1 MMFSPEDLDALADAV
16 TTLENPGLAVQI
28 ANVVGAPV
36 EYALSKLPR
45 DVSQRIG
52 EATEKALRTALRGA
66 VSTMNAERGLRPSNR
81 MHKAMATLS
90 GAAGGAFGLPA
101 LAIEL
106 PVSTT
111 LILRS
116 VADIAR
122 AHGENIRSPECQL
135 ACLEVFAL
143 GSRSQTDDASETSY
157 YATRTMLA
165 RSVSEAAKYLA
176 ERGLAEEGAPAIVQ
190 LIAKIAA
197 RFHIPV
203 SAKFAA
209 QSVPAL
215 GAAGGAAVNLV
226 FINHF
231 QDMARG
237 HFTVRQLERKYG
249 PQEVRTQYNRLR
261 RELDES
267 ASRT

>member
-1 MMFSPEDLDALADAV
+1 MPLSPEDLDALSDAV
-16 TTLENPGLAVQI
+16 ATLENPGLAVQVT
-28 ANVVGAPV
+28 NVVGMPV
-36 EYALSKLPR
+36 EFALSRLPR
-45 DVSQRIG
+45 DVSRRIG
-52 EATEKALRTALRGA
+52 EATDKALRAALRAA
-66 VSTMNAERGLRPSNR
+66 VSTMSSEPGLRPSNR
-81 MHKAMATLS
+81 MHKAIATLS
-90 GAAGGAFGLPA
+90 GAVGGAFGLPA

-122 AHGENIRSPECQL
+122 AHGENIRAADAQL
-135 ACLEVFAL
+135 ACLEVFAI
-143 GSRSQTDDASETSY
+143 GSRSQTDDASETGY
-157 YATRTMLA
+157 YATRAMLA
-165 RSVSEAAKYLA
+165 RSVSEAAKYIA
-176 ERGLAEEGAPAIVQ
+176 ERGLAEEGAPAVVQ

-197 RFHIPV
+197 RFHMPV

-209 QSVPAL
+209 QSVPAI

-237 HFTVRQLERKYG
+237 HFTVRRLERKYG
-249 PQEVRTQYNRLR
+249 AEEVRAEYDRLR
-261 RELDES
+261 EIGNTA
-267 ASRT
+267 ASK